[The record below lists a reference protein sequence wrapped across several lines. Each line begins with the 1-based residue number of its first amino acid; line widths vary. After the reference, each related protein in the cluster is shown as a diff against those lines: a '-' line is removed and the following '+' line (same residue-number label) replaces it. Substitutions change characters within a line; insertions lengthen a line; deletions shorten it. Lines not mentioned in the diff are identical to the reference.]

1 LIDEFDA
8 GVLESSPD
16 HTERGSTGLVRA
28 ALELA
33 HGDNA
38 DCGPI
43 RKILLT
49 PVEKAPGGP
58 ALIRRD
64 HP

>member
-8 GVLESSPD
+8 GVLEGSPD

-33 HGDNA
+33 HRDNA
-38 DCGPI
+38 DCGML
-43 RKILLT
+43 RRL
-49 PVEKAPGGP
+49 PVST
-58 ALIRRD
+58 D
-64 HP
+64 